1 MLVQGSLRP
10 QQNGAHRHSVKGNRE
25 ETMQND
31 EGLLSVIYTS
41 AATRLLDDAE
51 LEGLLRGAR
60 EHNAQ
65 QGITGILLYGDG
77 NFMQLLEG
85 PEEAVAGLY
94 ARIRRDPRHHMV
106 TTILEERGRG
116 REFSEWSMAYRRI
129 DAPTWLRLS
138 QSAGARGQGADSS
151 VLKGM
156 LAAFWKSVA

>member
-1 MLVQGSLRP
+1 
-10 QQNGAHRHSVKGNRE
+10 
-25 ETMQND
+25 MQD
-31 EGLLSVIYTS
+31 ELLTIVYVS

-60 EHNAQ
+60 EHNAR

-85 PEEAVAGLY
+85 PAEAVDALY
-94 ARIRRDPRHHMV
+94 ASIRRDPRHHMV
-106 TTILEERGRG
+106 TTVLEERGRA
-116 REFSEWSMAYRRI
+116 REFAEWSMAYRRI

-138 QSAGARGQGADSS
+138 QSAGARGQGADGS
-151 VLKGM
+151 VIKGM